1 MALIASKEVGL
12 LLRLLDQGF
21 DRRAW
26 HGTNLMGSLRGV
38 GVEEALFRPNP
49 HRHNVWELAV
59 HAAYW
64 KYAVR
69 RRLTGE
75 KRGSFAFA
83 GSNFFPRPD
92 ERGATA
98 KAWSEDLKL
107 LRAEHRAL
115 RAVVEGLR
123 SADLARLSPKKSW
136 TTADTVA
143 GVASHDIYHA
153 GQIQLLR
160 RLYLKR

>member
-1 MALIASKEVGL
+1 MGRGDVKF
-12 LLRLLDQGF
+12 LLRLIDQAF

-38 GVEEALFRPNP
+38 EVDEALFRPNP
-49 HRHNVWELAV
+49 HRHNIWELAV

-69 RRLTGE
+69 RRLKGD

-92 ERGATA
+92 ERGATES
-98 KAWSEDLKL
+98 AWHDDLRL

-115 RAVVEGLR
+115 RDVVDALR
-123 SADLARLSPKKSW
+123 SADLSKLSPRKSW
-136 TTADTVA
+136 TVADTVA
-143 GVASHDIYHA
+143 GVASHDVYHA
-153 GQIQLLR
+153 GQIQVLR

>member
-1 MALIASKEVGL
+1 MGEGAL
-12 LLRLLDQGF
+12 LLRLLDQAF

-38 GVEEALFRPNP
+38 GVEEALFRPNL

-75 KRGSFAFA
+75 KRGSFAYE

-92 ERGATA
+92 ERGASESAWKDDLRLLKRTHRELREVVA
-98 KAWSEDLKL
+98 KLTP
-107 LRAEHRAL
+107 R
-115 RAVVEGLR
+115 
-123 SADLARLSPKKSW
+123 DLARLSPKKSW
-136 TTADTVA
+136 TVADTIA
-143 GVASHDIYHA
+143 GIASHDIYHT
-153 GQIQLLR
+153 GQIQILR
-160 RLYLKR
+160 RLFRNR

>member
-1 MALIASKEVGL
+1 VQFLVRLI
-12 LLRLLDQGF
+12 DQAF

-38 GVEEALFRPNP
+38 ALDEALYRPNP

-69 RRLTGE
+69 RRLTGD
-75 KRGSFAFA
+75 KRGSFAYP

-92 ERGATA
+92 ERGANED
-98 KAWSEDLKL
+98 AWRDDLKM
-107 LRAEHRAL
+107 LRSEHRAL
-115 RAVVEGLR
+115 REVVVALR
-123 SADLARLSPKKSW
+123 PAELSAPSPKKRW
-136 TTADTVA
+136 TVADTVA

-153 GQIQLLR
+153 GQIQILR

>member
-1 MALIASKEVGL
+1 VGRSEVAFL
-12 LLRLLDQGF
+12 VRLLDQGF

-26 HGTNLMGSLRGV
+26 HGPNLIGSLRGV
-38 GVEEALFRPNP
+38 EVDEALFRPNL
-49 HRHNVWELAV
+49 HRHNIWELAV

-69 RRLTGE
+69 RRLTRE
-75 KRGSFAFA
+75 KRGSFAFP

-98 KAWSEDLKL
+98 AAWRDDLKL

-115 RAVVEGLR
+115 RAVIEGLR
-123 SADLARLSPKKSW
+123 PGDLGQLSPRKKW
-136 TTADTVA
+136 TAAETVA
-143 GVASHDIYHA
+143 GIASHDIYHA
-153 GQIQLLR
+153 GQIQILR